1 MNFHGCIISPIN
13 SAAWAQLLAEHGEQ
27 RLAEAIAKVDAPAR
41 IDHVRD
47 ALAGRFQ
54 SPRFIPVVPKPVAVI
69 RTIPAP
75 STPAPSKLVFN
86 PAPKKR
92 GRPRKTAPKP
102 ELMFDQKPEPKKVIT
117 APRITPPTSGRET
130 FRTVC
135 ESCLEPG
142 PLRFHKATGAAI
154 CHKCFKNPDEEA
166 IRRRWNQHLSCLG
179 QRKAVTP

>member
-1 MNFHGCIISPIN
+1 MTFHGCIISPIN

-54 SPRFIPVVPKPVAVI
+54 SPRFIPVVPKPVEVI

-92 GRPRKTAPKP
+92 GRPRKSAPKP
-102 ELMFDQKPEPKKVIT
+102 ELKAEPKPEPKLEI
-117 APRITPPTSGRET
+117 AAARIALPPSGRQG

-135 ESCLEPG
+135 ESCLKPG
-142 PLRFHKATGAAI
+142 PLRFHKPTGAAV
-154 CHKCFKNPDEEA
+154 CYGCFDHPDEAA
-166 IRRRWNQHLSCLG
+166 IRRRWAENQFRG
-179 QRKAVTP
+179 FRKAVML